1 LTLAIPDSTDELSR
15 TIRVTT
21 PQLEVG
27 QTTRNAEALEQ
38 LARTTGGTYY
48 PTPPLAIDGSD
59 TVESLA
65 AATPSQAR
73 SKRVIGAIDK
83 TFARDQSFWLLAL
96 VAGALSLEWIIRRL
110 SYLA

>member
-1 LTLAIPDSTDELSR
+1 
-15 TIRVTT
+15 
-21 PQLEVG
+21 
-27 QTTRNAEALEQ
+27 
-38 LARTTGGTYY
+38 
-48 PTPPLAIDGSD
+48 
-59 TVESLA
+59 VESLA
-65 AATPSQAR
+65 IATPSQSR